1 MQTWVLLSKW
11 EHRSLPSMS
20 IWDIPAFRRSNVVF
34 LMYSMSKPSSVECR
48 TINKLSNRLVVVNW
62 KRRSEWQNLLYIEVS
77 ISNLWAGDDFGYFV
91 ICRGLPQSILF
102 FVLIFFL
109 PVEVAQQRDFITFD
123 LCVFDYGILRI
134 WLTLA
139 NVDAENTKKIHA
151 SINTEGIKRIIS
163 ENKND
168 QKNYGKGIIMLK
180 RQIESSFRE
189 KVGSPKTV

>member
-1 MQTWVLLSKW
+1 MSRSAT
-11 EHRSLPSMS
+11 EHFVFRSH
-20 IWDIPAFRRSNVVF
+20 F
-34 LMYSMSKPSSVECR
+34 
-48 TINKLSNRLVVVNW
+48 
-62 KRRSEWQNLLYIEVS
+62 
-77 ISNLWAGDDFGYFV
+77 
-91 ICRGLPQSILF
+91 
-102 FVLIFFL
+102 FFL

-151 SINTEGIKRIIS
+151 SITTEGIKRIIS